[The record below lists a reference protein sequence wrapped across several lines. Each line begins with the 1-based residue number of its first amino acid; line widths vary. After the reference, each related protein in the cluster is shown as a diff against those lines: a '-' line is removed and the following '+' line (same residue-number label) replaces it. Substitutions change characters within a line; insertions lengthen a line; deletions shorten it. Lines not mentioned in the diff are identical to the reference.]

1 MSRRTEKPSGTQSVA
16 PFGRIRRFHSRRIA
30 GEAGTASYL
39 LAPSS
44 SSQSS
49 PGVTRSKYRPCAIRE
64 SLRPQSIVA
73 TKGRWGAIA
82 DNRGGPG
89 IRKGGAGG
97 GSHYDESDERRNTPS
112 IFCRFFISHPR
123 STQKAN
129 AEEKQAVGCSDAP
142 MHCLLRLSSSHR
154 DILLLRLPGRP
165 HALSPPPGMWP
176 KRRRRR
182 RRRGGGGNRRRTVSD

>member
-73 TKGRWGAIA
+73 MKGRWGTIA
-82 DNRGGPG
+82 DSRGVPETGRAG
-89 IRKGGAGG
+89 QAGARIMTKVTN
-97 GSHYDESDERRNTPS
+97 DEILRPYFVDFSSRTPAQPKKPTPKKSKPSDVRMHRCIVCCVSRRP
-112 IFCRFFISHPR
+112 IAI
-123 STQKAN
+123 
-129 AEEKQAVGCSDAP
+129 
-142 MHCLLRLSSSHR
+142 SSSFVSQAGPTR
-154 DILLLRLPGRP
+154 FLRPLACG
-165 HALSPPPGMWP
+165 
-176 KRRRRR
+176 
-182 RRRGGGGNRRRTVSD
+182 RRGGGGGGGGGGGE